1 MNAIPDVNYDFGALA
16 PEPYPASHDKTH
28 EAKIVGTYKWGPWN
42 FASTLIHATGTPYTT
57 PESRYYLPLLNGD
70 EFNYIHV
77 SQKNAHRLPD
87 YQRVDISVFR
97 QLDTPAFKWDIG
109 FSVFNLW
116 TKANK
121 TKIFESRVGSTNFIL
136 DVILKKNIKIKSFVN
151 ASAIAAYRDSSDFTS
166 SENDSIDNPNSFI
179 NQVVVKWENE
189 VKKFESKLPDIS
201 FSIMRIGLV
210 LSKSGGLYKICK
222 MLSKLFIL
230 SPIGNGNQ
238 WQSWIHEKDAAK
250 IILSSCENSWRG
262 TYNLVAPNP
271 VKQNELINKIAI
283 FNKSRVIFPNI
294 PSFIIKSV
302 FGEMSEVILSSQKV
316 KSIKLNE
323 SDFSFKYIDDALKDL
338 SKNI

>member
-1 MNAIPDVNYDFGALA
+1 MKVLITGGSGTLGKEIANLVFKKKYKVNILTRNKNLISHNPQLKYYYWNPEKEDIDLDCFNNVDCVINLA
-16 PEPYPASHDKTH
+16 
-28 EAKIVGTYKWGPWN
+28 
-42 FASTLIHATGTPYTT
+42 
-57 PESRYYLPLLNGD
+57 
-70 EFNYIHV
+70 
-77 SQKNAHRLPD
+77 
-87 YQRVDISVFR
+87 
-97 QLDTPAFKWDIG
+97 G
-109 FSVFNLW
+109 FSVFSLW

-121 TKIFESRVGSTNFIL
+121 TKIFKSRVGSTNFIL

-230 SPIGNGNQ
+230 SPTGNGNQ

>member
-1 MNAIPDVNYDFGALA
+1 MKILITGGSGTLGKEIANLVLKKKNEVNILTRNKNLKSHNPRLKYFYWNPKKEDIDLDCFNGVDCVINLA
-16 PEPYPASHDKTH
+16 
-28 EAKIVGTYKWGPWN
+28 
-42 FASTLIHATGTPYTT
+42 
-57 PESRYYLPLLNGD
+57 
-70 EFNYIHV
+70 
-77 SQKNAHRLPD
+77 
-87 YQRVDISVFR
+87 
-97 QLDTPAFKWDIG
+97 G
-109 FSVFNLW
+109 FSVFSLW
-116 TKANK
+116 TRSNR
-121 TKIFESRVGSTNFIL
+121 TKIFDSRVGSTNFIL
-136 DVILKKNIKIKSFVN
+136 NILQKNKIKIKSFVN

-230 SPIGNGNQ
+230 SPVGSGNQ

-250 IILSSCENSWRG
+250 IILLSCENSWRG

-302 FGEMSEVILSSQKV
+302 FGKMSEVILSSQKV
-316 KSIKLNE
+316 KSTQLSE
-323 SDFSFKYIDDALKDL
+323 SDFSFKHIDDALKDL

>member
-1 MNAIPDVNYDFGALA
+1 MKVLITGGSGILGKEISNLVLKKKYEVNILTRNKNLKSHNPQLKYYYWNPKKEDIDLDCFNNVDCVINLA
-16 PEPYPASHDKTH
+16 
-28 EAKIVGTYKWGPWN
+28 
-42 FASTLIHATGTPYTT
+42 
-57 PESRYYLPLLNGD
+57 
-70 EFNYIHV
+70 
-77 SQKNAHRLPD
+77 
-87 YQRVDISVFR
+87 
-97 QLDTPAFKWDIG
+97 G
-109 FSVFNLW
+109 FSVFSLW

-136 DVILKKNIKIKSFVN
+136 NVILKKNIKIKSFVN

>member
-1 MNAIPDVNYDFGALA
+1 MKVLITGGSGTLGKEIANLVFKKKYEVNILTRNKNLKSHNPQLKYYYWNPKKEDIDLDCFNNVDCVINLA
-16 PEPYPASHDKTH
+16 
-28 EAKIVGTYKWGPWN
+28 
-42 FASTLIHATGTPYTT
+42 
-57 PESRYYLPLLNGD
+57 
-70 EFNYIHV
+70 
-77 SQKNAHRLPD
+77 
-87 YQRVDISVFR
+87 
-97 QLDTPAFKWDIG
+97 G
-109 FSVFNLW
+109 FSVFSLW

-121 TKIFESRVGSTNFIL
+121 TKILDSRVGSTNFIL
-136 DVILKKNIKIKSFVN
+136 DVILKKNVKIKSFVS

>member
-1 MNAIPDVNYDFGALA
+1 MKVLITGGSGTLGKEIANLVFKKKYEVNILTRNKNLKSHNPQLKYYYWNPKKEDIDLDCFNNVDCVINLA
-16 PEPYPASHDKTH
+16 
-28 EAKIVGTYKWGPWN
+28 
-42 FASTLIHATGTPYTT
+42 
-57 PESRYYLPLLNGD
+57 
-70 EFNYIHV
+70 
-77 SQKNAHRLPD
+77 
-87 YQRVDISVFR
+87 
-97 QLDTPAFKWDIG
+97 G
-109 FSVFNLW
+109 FSVFSLW

-230 SPIGNGNQ
+230 SPIGSGNQ

-250 IILSSCENSWRG
+250 IILLSCENSWRG

-302 FGEMSEVILSSQKV
+302 FGKMSEVILSSQKV
-316 KSIKLNE
+316 KSIQLSE
-323 SDFSFKYIDDALKDL
+323 SDFSFKHIDDALKDL

>member
-1 MNAIPDVNYDFGALA
+1 MKVLITGGSGTLGKEIANLVFKKKYEVNILTRNKNLKSHNPQLKYYYWNPEKEDIDLDCFNNVDCVINLA
-16 PEPYPASHDKTH
+16 
-28 EAKIVGTYKWGPWN
+28 
-42 FASTLIHATGTPYTT
+42 
-57 PESRYYLPLLNGD
+57 
-70 EFNYIHV
+70 
-77 SQKNAHRLPD
+77 
-87 YQRVDISVFR
+87 
-97 QLDTPAFKWDIG
+97 G
-109 FSVFNLW
+109 FSVFSLW
-116 TKANK
+116 TEANK
-121 TKIFESRVGSTNFIL
+121 TRIFDSRVGSTNFIL

-166 SENDSIDNPNSFI
+166 YENDSIDNPNSFI

-189 VKKFESKLPDIS
+189 VKKFESKIPDIS

-210 LSKSGGLYKICK
+210 LSKSAGLYKICK

-230 SPIGNGNQ
+230 SPTGNGNQ

-316 KSIKLNE
+316 KSIQLSE
-323 SDFSFKYIDDALKDL
+323 SDFSFKHIDDALKDL

>member
-1 MNAIPDVNYDFGALA
+1 MKVLITGGSGTLGKEIVNLVFKKKYEVNILTRNKNLKSHNPRLKYFHWNPIKEDIDLDCFNNVDCIINLA
-16 PEPYPASHDKTH
+16 
-28 EAKIVGTYKWGPWN
+28 
-42 FASTLIHATGTPYTT
+42 
-57 PESRYYLPLLNGD
+57 
-70 EFNYIHV
+70 
-77 SQKNAHRLPD
+77 
-87 YQRVDISVFR
+87 
-97 QLDTPAFKWDIG
+97 G

-121 TKIFESRVGSTNFIL
+121 TKILDSRVGSTNFIL
-136 DVILKKNIKIKSFVN
+136 DVILKKNVKIKSFVN

-166 SENDSIDNPNSFI
+166 SENDSINNPNSFI
-179 NQVVVKWENE
+179 NQVVVKWEDE

-230 SPIGNGNQ
+230 SPVGNGNQ

-250 IILSSCENSWRG
+250 IILLSCENSWRG

-302 FGEMSEVILSSQKV
+302 FGKMSEVILSSQKV
-316 KSIKLNE
+316 KSTQLSE
-323 SDFSFKYIDDALKDL
+323 SDFSFKHIDDALKDL

>member
-1 MNAIPDVNYDFGALA
+1 MKVLITGGSGTLGKEISNLVFKKKYEVNILTRNKNLKSHNPQLKYYYWNPKKEDIDLDCFNNVDCVINLA
-16 PEPYPASHDKTH
+16 
-28 EAKIVGTYKWGPWN
+28 
-42 FASTLIHATGTPYTT
+42 
-57 PESRYYLPLLNGD
+57 
-70 EFNYIHV
+70 
-77 SQKNAHRLPD
+77 
-87 YQRVDISVFR
+87 
-97 QLDTPAFKWDIG
+97 G
-109 FSVFNLW
+109 FSVFSLW

-283 FNKSRVIFPNI
+283 FNKSMVIFPNI

-302 FGEMSEVILSSQKV
+302 FGEMSQVILSSQKV

>member
-1 MNAIPDVNYDFGALA
+1 MKVLITGG
-16 PEPYPASHDKTH
+16 S
-28 EAKIVGTYKWGPWN
+28 GTLGKEIAN
-42 FASTLIHATGTPYTT
+42 L
-57 PESRYYLPLLNGD
+57 
-70 EFNYIHV
+70 
-77 SQKNAHRLPD
+77 
-87 YQRVDISVFR
+87 
-97 QLDTPAFKWDIG
+97 AFKKKYEVNILTRNKNLKSHNPQLKYYYWNPKKEDIDLDCFNNVDCVINLAG

-121 TKIFESRVGSTNFIL
+121 TKIFDSRVGSTNFFL
-136 DVILKKNIKIKSFVN
+136 DIILKKNIKIRSFVN

-166 SENDSIDNPNSFI
+166 SENDSINNPNSFI
-179 NQVVVKWENE
+179 NQVVVKWEDE
-189 VKKFESKLPDIS
+189 VKKFERKLPDIS

-222 MLSKLFIL
+222 MLSKFFIL
-230 SPIGNGNQ
+230 SPIGSGNQ

-250 IILSSCENSWRG
+250 IILLSCENSWKG

-283 FNKSRVIFPNI
+283 FNKSRVVFPNI

-302 FGEMSEVILSSQKV
+302 FGKMSEIILSSQKV
-316 KSIKLNE
+316 KSIKLSD
-323 SDFSFKYIDDALKDL
+323 SDFSFKHIDDALKDL

>member
-1 MNAIPDVNYDFGALA
+1 MKVLITGGSGTLGKEIANLVFKKKYEVNILTRNKNLKSHNPQLKYYYWNPKKEDIDLGCFNNVDCVINLA
-16 PEPYPASHDKTH
+16 
-28 EAKIVGTYKWGPWN
+28 
-42 FASTLIHATGTPYTT
+42 
-57 PESRYYLPLLNGD
+57 
-70 EFNYIHV
+70 
-77 SQKNAHRLPD
+77 
-87 YQRVDISVFR
+87 
-97 QLDTPAFKWDIG
+97 G
-109 FSVFNLW
+109 FSVFSLW

-230 SPIGNGNQ
+230 SPTGNGNQ

-262 TYNLVAPNP
+262 TYNFDSILHILYRPPDFDKTCVLGRHHQGPVGLVQGEDVGQPD
-271 VKQNELINKIAI
+271 
-283 FNKSRVIFPNI
+283 RVDARRQDRR
-294 PSFIIKSV
+294 V
-302 FGEMSEVILSSQKV
+302 GDAV
-316 KSIKLNE
+316 
-323 SDFSFKYIDDALKDL
+323 DALTVDEHPG
-338 SKNI
+338 

>member
-1 MNAIPDVNYDFGALA
+1 MKVLITGGSGTLGKEIANLVFKKKYEVNILTRNKNLKSHNPQLKYYYWNPKKEDIDLDCFNNVDCVINLA
-16 PEPYPASHDKTH
+16 
-28 EAKIVGTYKWGPWN
+28 
-42 FASTLIHATGTPYTT
+42 
-57 PESRYYLPLLNGD
+57 
-70 EFNYIHV
+70 
-77 SQKNAHRLPD
+77 
-87 YQRVDISVFR
+87 
-97 QLDTPAFKWDIG
+97 G
-109 FSVFNLW
+109 FSVFSLW

-189 VKKFESKLPDIS
+189 VKKFESKLPDFS

-230 SPIGNGNQ
+230 SPVGNGNQ

>member
-1 MNAIPDVNYDFGALA
+1 MKVLITGGSGTLGKEIANLVFKKKYEVNILTRNKNLKSHNPQLKYYYWNPKKEDIDLDCFNNVDCVINLA
-16 PEPYPASHDKTH
+16 
-28 EAKIVGTYKWGPWN
+28 
-42 FASTLIHATGTPYTT
+42 
-57 PESRYYLPLLNGD
+57 
-70 EFNYIHV
+70 
-77 SQKNAHRLPD
+77 
-87 YQRVDISVFR
+87 
-97 QLDTPAFKWDIG
+97 G
-109 FSVFNLW
+109 FSVFSLW

-151 ASAIAAYRDSSDFTS
+151 ASAIAAYRDSSDFIS
-166 SENDSIDNPNSFI
+166 SENDSINNPNSFI
-179 NQVVVKWENE
+179 NQVVVKWEDE

-302 FGEMSEVILSSQKV
+302 FGKMSEVILSSQKV
-316 KSIKLNE
+316 KSIKLSE

>member
-1 MNAIPDVNYDFGALA
+1 MKILITGGSGALG
-16 PEPYPASHDKTH
+16 K
-28 EAKIVGTYKWGPWN
+28 KIAN
-42 FASTLIHATGTPYTT
+42 L
-57 PESRYYLPLLNGD
+57 
-70 EFNYIHV
+70 
-77 SQKNAHRLPD
+77 
-87 YQRVDISVFR
+87 
-97 QLDTPAFKWDIG
+97 AFKKKYEVNILTRNKNLKSNNSLLKYYYWNPKKEDIDLDCFNEVDCVINLAG

-121 TKIFESRVGSTNFIL
+121 TKIFDSRVVSTNFIL

-166 SENDSIDNPNSFI
+166 SENDSINNPNSFI
-179 NQVVVKWENE
+179 NQVVVKWEDE
-189 VKKFESKLPDIS
+189 VKKFESKLPDVS

-210 LSKSGGLYKICK
+210 LSKSGGLYKMCK
-222 MLSKLFIL
+222 ILSKLLIL
-230 SPIGNGNQ
+230 SPIGIGNQ

-250 IILSSCENSWRG
+250 IILLSCENSWRG

-294 PSFIIKSV
+294 PSFIIKLL
-302 FGEMSEVILSSQKV
+302 FGKMSEIILSSQKV
-316 KSIKLNE
+316 KSVKLSE
-323 SDFSFKYIDDALKDL
+323 SDFSFKNIDDALKDL

>member
-1 MNAIPDVNYDFGALA
+1 MKVLITGGSGTLGKEIANLVFKKKYEVNILTRNKNLKSHNPQLKYYYWNPKKEDIDLDCFNNVDCVINLA
-16 PEPYPASHDKTH
+16 
-28 EAKIVGTYKWGPWN
+28 
-42 FASTLIHATGTPYTT
+42 
-57 PESRYYLPLLNGD
+57 
-70 EFNYIHV
+70 
-77 SQKNAHRLPD
+77 
-87 YQRVDISVFR
+87 
-97 QLDTPAFKWDIG
+97 G
-109 FSVFNLW
+109 FSVFSLW

-166 SENDSIDNPNSFI
+166 SENDSINNPNSFI
-179 NQVVVKWENE
+179 NQVVVKWEDE

-222 MLSKLFIL
+222 MLSKLFII
-230 SPIGNGNQ
+230 SPIGSGNQ

>member
-1 MNAIPDVNYDFGALA
+1 MKVLITGGSGTLGKEIANLVFKKKYEVNILTRNKNLKSHNPQLKYYYWNPKKEDIDLDCFNNVDCVINLA
-16 PEPYPASHDKTH
+16 
-28 EAKIVGTYKWGPWN
+28 
-42 FASTLIHATGTPYTT
+42 
-57 PESRYYLPLLNGD
+57 
-70 EFNYIHV
+70 
-77 SQKNAHRLPD
+77 
-87 YQRVDISVFR
+87 
-97 QLDTPAFKWDIG
+97 G
-109 FSVFNLW
+109 FSVFSLW

-294 PSFIIKSV
+294 PSFMVRLV

-316 KSIKLNE
+316 KSVKLSE

>member
-1 MNAIPDVNYDFGALA
+1 MKVLITGGSGTLGKEIANLVLKKKNEVNILTRNKNLKSYNPRLKYFYWNPKKEDIDLDCFNNVDCVINLA
-16 PEPYPASHDKTH
+16 
-28 EAKIVGTYKWGPWN
+28 
-42 FASTLIHATGTPYTT
+42 
-57 PESRYYLPLLNGD
+57 
-70 EFNYIHV
+70 
-77 SQKNAHRLPD
+77 
-87 YQRVDISVFR
+87 
-97 QLDTPAFKWDIG
+97 G
-109 FSVFNLW
+109 FSVFSLW

-136 DVILKKNIKIKSFVN
+136 DVILNKNIKIKSFVN

-210 LSKSGGLYKICK
+210 LSKSDGLYKICK

-283 FNKSRVIFPNI
+283 FNQSRVIFPNI

>member
-1 MNAIPDVNYDFGALA
+1 MKVLITGGSGTLGKEIANLVFKKKYEVNILTRNKNLKSHNPQLKYYYWNPKKEDIDLDCFNNVDCIINLA
-16 PEPYPASHDKTH
+16 
-28 EAKIVGTYKWGPWN
+28 
-42 FASTLIHATGTPYTT
+42 
-57 PESRYYLPLLNGD
+57 
-70 EFNYIHV
+70 
-77 SQKNAHRLPD
+77 
-87 YQRVDISVFR
+87 
-97 QLDTPAFKWDIG
+97 G
-109 FSVFNLW
+109 FSVFSLW

-121 TKIFESRVGSTNFIL
+121 TKILDSRVGSTNFIL

>member
-1 MNAIPDVNYDFGALA
+1 MKVLITGGSGTLGKEIANLVFKKKYEVNILTRNKNLKSHNPQLKYYYWNPEKEDIDLDCFNNVDCVINLA
-16 PEPYPASHDKTH
+16 
-28 EAKIVGTYKWGPWN
+28 
-42 FASTLIHATGTPYTT
+42 
-57 PESRYYLPLLNGD
+57 
-70 EFNYIHV
+70 
-77 SQKNAHRLPD
+77 
-87 YQRVDISVFR
+87 
-97 QLDTPAFKWDIG
+97 G
-109 FSVFNLW
+109 FSVFSLW